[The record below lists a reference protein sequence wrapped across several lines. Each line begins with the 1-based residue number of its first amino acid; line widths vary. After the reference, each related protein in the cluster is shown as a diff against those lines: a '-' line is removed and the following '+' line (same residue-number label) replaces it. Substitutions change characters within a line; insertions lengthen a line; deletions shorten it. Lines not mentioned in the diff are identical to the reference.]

1 MLLFLPFNTW
11 AVNNQKKHVR
21 NEGRHSKTILTI
33 FDMLEI
39 IFLPKFNLVGG
50 KKEIEQGWRTL
61 KTSMECSLSSTVSL
75 WLLFSHRNRED
86 FSLSEA
92 SSN

>member
-11 AVNNQKKHVR
+11 AVNNQKKHAR

-39 IFLPKFNLVGG
+39 IFFTKVQFSRR
-50 KKEIEQGWRTL
+50 KK
-61 KTSMECSLSSTVSL
+61 
-75 WLLFSHRNRED
+75 RNRARMENIKNQYGV
-86 FSLSEA
+86 LSIEHCLSMA
-92 SSN
+92 VVFP